1 MICMLHTI
9 SSNILNFL
17 SSVKS
22 TFFSDLNEFEEMQ
35 PIEEEED
42 DIWENLDA
50 QLADTV
56 NIIKNFN
63 FWVLYGRSKMLSKW
77 KINLYV
83 KKCKN
88 DSSSNLININFKEFF
103 FFLLFNFSRKIIFQ
117 AADWNDVLA
126 FSKLLLWNRVRSW
139 SRICTQR
146 NFHLYQGS
154 LNWKRSSI
162 ENGRSLWMSP
172 TFLSQ

>member
-1 MICMLHTI
+1 MICMLHAI
-9 SSNILNFL
+9 SSNIFYFL
-17 SSVKS
+17 SSLKIIP
-22 TFFSDLNEFEEMQ
+22 FSDLNEFEEMQ

-63 FWVLYGRSKMLSKW
+63 FWVSYGRSKMLSKW

-88 DSSSNLININFKEFF
+88 DSSSNLININFHEFF
-103 FFLLFNFSRKIIFQ
+103 FFCCLISVEKSFFKQL
-117 AADWNDVLA
+117 
-126 FSKLLLWNRVRSW
+126 
-139 SRICTQR
+139 
-146 NFHLYQGS
+146 
-154 LNWKRSSI
+154 I
-162 ENGRSLWMSP
+162 ET
-172 TFLSQ
+172 TFLPSPNYFCEIGFAHGQEFAFRRFLSFIGAHKTGKVSYIW

>member
-63 FWVLYGRSKMLSKW
+63 F
-77 KINLYV
+77 
-83 KKCKN
+83 
-88 DSSSNLININFKEFF
+88 
-103 FFLLFNFSRKIIFQ
+103 
-117 AADWNDVLA
+117 
-126 FSKLLLWNRVRSW
+126 
-139 SRICTQR
+139 
-146 NFHLYQGS
+146 
-154 LNWKRSSI
+154 
-162 ENGRSLWMSP
+162 
-172 TFLSQ
+172 

>member
-1 MICMLHTI
+1 MICMLHAI
-9 SSNILNFL
+9 SSNILYFL
-17 SSVKS
+17 SYVKIIP
-22 TFFSDLNEFEEMQ
+22 FSDLNEFEEMQ

-63 FWVLYGRSKMLSKW
+63 FWVSYGRSKMLSKW

-88 DSSSNLININFKEFF
+88 DSSSNLINIKFQFYRFCRFMFYNDE
-103 FFLLFNFSRKIIFQ
+103 IIFQ
-117 AADWNDVLA
+117 AEATFLP
-126 FSKLLLWNRVRSW
+126 
-139 SRICTQR
+139 
-146 NFHLYQGS
+146 S
-154 LNWKRSSI
+154 LNNFCEIGFAHGQEFAFGW
-162 ENGRSLWMSP
+162 
-172 TFLSQ
+172 FLSFIRAHQTGRL